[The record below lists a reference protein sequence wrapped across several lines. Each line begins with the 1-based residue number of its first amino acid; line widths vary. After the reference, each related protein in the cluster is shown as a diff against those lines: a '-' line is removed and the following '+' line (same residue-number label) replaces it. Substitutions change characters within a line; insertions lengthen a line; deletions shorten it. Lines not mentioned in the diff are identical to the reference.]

1 MDRITRT
8 IMLAGILATSQ
19 LSCLNPFAPRLDT
32 QPATQICSDLTS
44 IEDVL
49 CTFRNAYTFKDT
61 TLYGSI
67 IGKDFTFTYRDY
79 DQGVDVSWGR
89 NDEMRITYGL
99 FQSVESMTLIWNTEV
114 SSNGNDTSY
123 SSVRGFNLTVTF
135 NPSDI
140 VRVDGYANLTF
151 VREKNTAPWKIAQ
164 WRDESN
170 F

>member
-1 MDRITRT
+1 MNRVPWSIV
-8 IMLAGILATSQ
+8 LAGILATTQ
-19 LSCLNPFAPRLDT
+19 LSCLNPFAPRLNT
-32 QPATQICSDLTS
+32 EAAAQTCSDLTS

-89 NDEMRITYGL
+89 TDEMRITYGL
-99 FQSVESMTLIWNTEV
+99 FQSVESLTLIWNTEV
-114 SSNGNDTSY
+114 SSNVTDTSY
-123 SSVRGFNLTVTF
+123 SSIRGFNLTVTF

-140 VRVDGYANLTF
+140 ERVDGYANLTF
-151 VREKNTAPWKIAQ
+151 VREKSTDPWKIAF

-170 F
+170 Y